1 MEKYKVKLMSRAA
14 RDLDEIYTYII
25 NEFKV
30 IETAEKMADILDNA
44 ILSLQE
50 MPYRGAVRKVG
61 NYANRGYRQIFV
73 NNFAIIYRIVEIK
86 KMVIIVT
93 VRYTPSNF

>member
-61 NYANRGYRQIFV
+61 NYANKGYRQIFV
-73 NNFAIIYRIVEIK
+73 NNYQ
-86 KMVIIVT
+86 
-93 VRYTPSNF
+93 

>member
-44 ILSLQE
+44 ILSLQK

-61 NYANRGYRQIFV
+61 NYANKGYRQIFV
-73 NNFAIIYRIVEIK
+73 NNFTIIYRIVEIK
-86 KMVIIVT
+86 KW
-93 VRYTPSNF
+93 

>member
-1 MEKYKVKLMSRAA
+1 MEKYKVKLMLRAA

-30 IETAEKMADILDNA
+30 IETAEKMADILDNS

-50 MPYRGAVRKVG
+50 MLYRGAVWKVG
-61 NYANRGYRQIFV
+61 NYAKKGYRQIFV
-73 NNFAIIYRIVEIK
+73 NNFTIIYRIVEIK
-86 KMVIIVT
+86 KW
-93 VRYTPSNF
+93 